1 MNDTPM
7 NQDPSS
13 PDPGE
18 EVVDALDPNDVA
30 ELEAIAADVEAE
42 PTAEHLGLSLPDD
55 PAEAR
60 AILLR
65 ELTEA
70 RQESGELLANLQ
82 RIAAEFDN
90 YRKRTERDQLENVQ
104 RASQRVI
111 ESVLP
116 TLDSLSAAMSIEP
129 TSDGEEK
136 MLDGMKGTEALL
148 LEAFATEGFA
158 PIDAAGSLFDPAVHE
173 AVSVIPG
180 DGDQIVVQELR
191 KGYTMRGRVIRPSLV
206 IVGHAAADENTDE
219 TP

>member
-1 MNDTPM
+1 MTDTPM

-18 EVVDALDPNDVA
+18 EVVEALDPRDIA
-30 ELEAIAADVEAE
+30 ELEAIAEELDAE
-42 PTAEHLGLSLPDD
+42 PSPEHLGLSLPDD
-55 PAEAR
+55 PDAAR
-60 AILLR
+60 TLLLR

-82 RIAAEFDN
+82 RLAAEFDN

-116 TLDSLSAAMSIEP
+116 TLDSLNAATAIEA
-129 TSDGEEK
+129 TTEAEQK

-148 LEAFATEGFA
+148 LEAFASEGFS
-158 PIDAAGSLFDPAVHE
+158 PIDAAGVPFDPAVHE

-180 DGDQIVVQELR
+180 EGDQIVVQELR

-206 IVGHAAADENTDE
+206 IVGHADIDE
-219 TP
+219 TR